1 MKEENEKKS
10 NVHIHNSSSEYD
22 SIKWLV
28 YLTLGLVFLT
38 SGNPDVLDAIIH
50 VIMCQGWV
58 LFYFGKYY
66 VGIF

>member
-50 VIMCQGWV
+50 VIMCQG
-58 LFYFGKYY
+58 
-66 VGIF
+66 